1 VRGKSGSILGAETCA
16 VPAPADGSC
25 ALCLF
30 DMSNPGIEVAI
41 EADLVREIASLD
53 EIVRDSTVPFGVAAN
68 AAVG

>member
-1 VRGKSGSILGAETCA
+1 
-16 VPAPADGSC
+16 
-25 ALCLF
+25 
-30 DMSNPGIEVAI
+30 MSNPGIEVAI